1 MIKENFATIVCNTKN
16 PPEKFKRGEQGAWKR
31 NCIGKKD
38 IESCNKR
45 CDTQKSKEGLENT
58 SKSSKETTETTE
70 NSSLSNL
77 SKYLKRAFLFILIFL
92 LLSINL
98 IALSVSLQCNS
109 AENIFYKIAS
119 AMFAFM
125 FGILYL
131 IFNYYMYRVNKNN
144 DPCTICKTNI
154 FPL

>member
-1 MIKENFATIVCNTKN
+1 MIQEHFATIVCNTTN
-16 PPEKFKRGEQGAWKR
+16 PPEKFKRGEPGNWKR
-31 NCIGKKD
+31 NCVGKKD
-38 IESCNKR
+38 RESCQAR
-45 CDTQKSKEGLENT
+45 CDAQIKKEGLGSNT
-58 SKSSKETTETTE
+58 NNIETSE
-70 NSSLSNL
+70 NSSLSNI
-77 SKYLKRAFLFILIFL
+77 SKYVKRAFIFILIFL

-109 AENIFYKIAS
+109 GEHVFYKIAS

-144 DPCTICKTNI
+144 NPCTICKTNI